1 MGQLEGKSA
10 VVLGAASPGNM
21 GQTIARLF
29 AAEGARVMVAG
40 RKQAPLAALASEIS
54 GHHALCDITSKA
66 EVGALADAAQA
77 AFGRVDIAINTT
89 GWGLLASME
98 DITEEQLDQITA
110 LQFKGVHHFLQAFVR
125 VMSAQAPTGGSLIS
139 LSSATTKAI
148 ITNHA
153 AYIGTKRGSEALIE
167 CVANDY
173 GHLGIKANS
182 VSPAFTDSPMTH
194 DSFAVPGLTDAF
206 LPRYP
211 LGRLNTVDDVAH
223 ACLWLSTD
231 TAFVTGQN
239 IQPNGGLTLRGN
251 PQAGDVTA
259 AIGAAMARAQA
270 EAEAAKLEG

>member
-1 MGQLEGKSA
+1 MGQLQGKCA

-21 GQTIARLF
+21 GQAIARLF
-29 AAEGARVMVAG
+29 AREGARVMVAG
-40 RKQAPLAALASEIS
+40 RKEVPLADLAAEI
-54 GHHALCDITSKA
+54 GGDYALCDITRRA
-66 EVGALADAAQA
+66 EVNAMADKAVA

-98 DITEEQLDQITA
+98 EIKEEQLDQIVD

-125 VMSAQAPTGGSLIS
+125 VMSQQQPTGGSLIS
-139 LSSATTKAI
+139 LSSATTKALI
-148 ITNHA
+148 PNHA

-173 GHLGIKANS
+173 GHLGIKANT

-194 DSFAVPGLTDAF
+194 QSFQVPGLTDAF

-223 ACLWLSTD
+223 ACLWLCTD
-231 TAFVTGQN
+231 TAFITGQN

-251 PQAGDVTA
+251 PQARDIEA
-259 AIGAAMARAQA
+259 AVGAAMA
-270 EAEAAKLEG
+270 KLQG